1 MGVSLVQQEK
11 ETLSFNWFFAKEVN
25 GTFVEYSYAESFPTV
40 RVEQVYVKMDPIG
53 FVFLFFFAIV
63 MIIQVIGML
72 FHRWETI
79 SHIISDTRLPWLIG
93 KDTVD
98 DDQFEFAD
106 EENQG
111 SVRRRSSVHPSDIL
125 AVTGVLMK
133 EGTLGVSKGRNG
145 SITSNESIDSL
156 TKANTEANMFSG
168 RRRTI
173 KDMKKNFTKNKGEG

>member
-1 MGVSLVQQEK
+1 M
-11 ETLSFNWFFAKEVN
+11 N

-63 MIIQVIGML
+63 MVIQVGTYIINWMDVTIIIPKFNSFFCKTLIILFQVIGML

-111 SVRRRSSVHPSDIL
+111 
-125 AVTGVLMK
+125 
-133 EGTLGVSKGRNG
+133 
-145 SITSNESIDSL
+145 
-156 TKANTEANMFSG
+156 
-168 RRRTI
+168 
-173 KDMKKNFTKNKGEG
+173 NKY